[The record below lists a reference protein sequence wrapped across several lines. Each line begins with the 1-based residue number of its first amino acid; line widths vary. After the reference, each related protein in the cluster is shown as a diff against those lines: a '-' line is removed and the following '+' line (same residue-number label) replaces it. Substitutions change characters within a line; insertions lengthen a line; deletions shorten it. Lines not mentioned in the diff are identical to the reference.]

1 MFYINENIPGEAV
14 NVEGLSDGCQVT
26 LAELSIKN
34 R

>member
-1 MFYINENIPGEAV
+1 MFYINENIPDETV
-14 NVEGLSDGCQVT
+14 NVEGLPDGCVVT